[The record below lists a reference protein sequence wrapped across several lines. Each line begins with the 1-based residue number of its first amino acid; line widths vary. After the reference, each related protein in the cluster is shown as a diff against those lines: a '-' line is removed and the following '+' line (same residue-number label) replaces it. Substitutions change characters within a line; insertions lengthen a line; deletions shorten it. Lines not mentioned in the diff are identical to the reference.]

1 MLIVLWTLVLISL
14 LVSTIAASGSA
25 RTRQAADLKR
35 NVQLRAEADGGVE
48 EAVFHLLDGSKAH
61 WPADGT
67 VHTVKRGD
75 TVLTMR
81 IETEAGKV
89 NPNRASQ
96 DLLAALFQA
105 LGLDTRTAL
114 ATATRMIVWRFAGV
128 QAAVEHGDGRDYLPP
143 GAPFE
148 SIQEIGLVAGI
159 TPSLM
164 ARLAPHLS
172 LYRDNDPEPLS
183 ADPVVQQAL
192 AIVSGSGDNA
202 RQNALAASNQQ
213 GVRDESVVA
222 ITSEARDASGRRFM
236 RRAIVLTE
244 ADPQSRGKSDQRP
257 FQIMTWDAPVT

>member
-1 MLIVLWTLVLISL
+1 MLWTLVLISL
-14 LVSTIAASGSA
+14 LVSTIAASGSG

-35 NVQLRAEADGGVE
+35 NAQLRAEADGGVE
-48 EAVFHLLDGSKAH
+48 EAVFHLVDGSKAR
-61 WPADGT
+61 WPADDT
-67 VHTVKRGD
+67 LHVIKRGD
-75 TVLTMR
+75 TVLSMR
-81 IETEAGKV
+81 IATEAGKV

-114 ATATRMIVWRFAGV
+114 TVATRMIVWRFAGM
-128 QAAVEHGDGRDYLPP
+128 QAAVERGDGRDYLPP

-148 SIQEIGLVAGI
+148 SIAEVGLVAGI
-159 TPSLM
+159 TPSLF

-172 LYRDNDPEPLS
+172 LYRDNDPEAIS

-213 GVRDESVVA
+213 GGRDESVVA
-222 ITSEARDASGRRFM
+222 VTSEARDSSGRRFV
-236 RRAIVLTE
+236 RRAIVMIGS
-244 ADPQSRGKSDQRP
+244 DPQARGKPDQRP
-257 FQIMTWDAPVT
+257 FQIMTWDAPAT